1 MKNMQGFTLI
11 ELMIVI
17 AILGIL
23 LAIAIPAYND
33 YAIRARVSEGINL
46 AAGAKAAVSEYT
58 LSNAGFPA
66 NATVAG
72 YNTTANSKWVSTI
85 NITNG
90 VITVTLSN
98 ASELGGANNSAEF
111 ISRHGT
117 DGKFS
122 FVDQRVIG
130 LLGYAPGE
138 LLNKSC
144 FEFFHPE
151 DQTHMKDSFE
161 QVLKLKG
168 QVCLDESR
176 RKWPAGQR
184 NKRIY
189 LTRSTQAFYET
200 D

>member
-66 NATVAG
+66 DATVAG

-85 NITNG
+85 NIATG
-90 VITVTLSN
+90 VITVTLS
-98 ASELGGANNSAEF
+98 AATELGGASGSTIVFTPNWTSTAT
-111 ISRHGT
+111 R
-117 DGKFS
+117 
-122 FVDQRVIG
+122 VDW
-130 LLGYAPGE
+130 LCTPGNIATRF
-138 LLNKSC
+138 LPASC
-144 FEFFHPE
+144 
-151 DQTHMKDSFE
+151 
-161 QVLKLKG
+161 
-168 QVCLDESR
+168 R
-176 RKWPAGQR
+176 
-184 NKRIY
+184 
-189 LTRSTQAFYET
+189 
-200 D
+200 